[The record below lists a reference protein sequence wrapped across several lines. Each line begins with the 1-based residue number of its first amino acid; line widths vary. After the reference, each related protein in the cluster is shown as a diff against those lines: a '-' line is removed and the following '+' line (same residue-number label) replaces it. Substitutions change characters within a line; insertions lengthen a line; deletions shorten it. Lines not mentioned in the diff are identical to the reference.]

1 MVNLACVQYQ
11 QIDEEIKKKKKQI
24 WGRKRSKK
32 FKGSLD

>member
-11 QIDEEIKKKKKQI
+11 QIDEEIKKKKQI